1 MLDQRYRWKNKQ
13 IREHVAVIDG
23 NISPTMILKNA
34 RFLHSTLKKWIT
46 GHIWIFN
53 DRIVYAG
60 ERLPENLT
68 TCEVVDC
75 SNYLLV
81 PGYIEPHVHPFQL
94 YNPQSFANYA
104 AKTGTTTLIN
114 DNLML
119 ILLTDKKKA
128 FSILRELRHSP
139 VSMYWWSRFDSQSE
153 LQGEETVISHELVKS
168 WLEHD
173 AILQGG
179 ELTSWPKLLDGDDLI
194 LHWIQEAKRMRKKI
208 EGHFPGASEKTLA
221 KMMLFGADCDH
232 EAMTGQEVYSR
243 LLQGYMVSLRHS
255 SIRPD
260 LPVLLKEMKEL
271 EINQYDQ
278 MFLTTDGSTPS
289 FYKKGVLDQLIR
301 MAIESGIPAID
312 AYHMASY
319 NVARYY
325 NIQHLHGMIAT
336 GRVAS
341 INFLESESNPTPVS
355 VLSKGQWIKKDG
367 VVFEHDHKVNW
378 PEYGLNQLQ
387 MDWELEEEDFQFSM
401 PVGIEMTND
410 VITKPYSITSDVSYD
425 ILPSDYEDN
434 FLMLI
439 DKKGKWRINTLI
451 KGFAQH
457 VQGFASSF
465 STTGDILLIGKSKSD
480 MLLAFQRM
488 KELGGGIVLVE
499 NGNIVH
505 EIPLPV
511 AGIMSSESMEDLI
524 LQEEALTKVLK
535 DRGYMYDDP
544 ICTLLFLSA
553 THLPYIRVTPVGM
566 YDVMNKTVFF
576 PTIMR

>member
-1 MLDQRYRWKNKQ
+1 
-13 IREHVAVIDG
+13 
-23 NISPTMILKNA
+23 
-34 RFLHSTLKKWIT
+34 
-46 GHIWIFN
+46 
-53 DRIVYAG
+53 
-60 ERLPENLT
+60 
-68 TCEVVDC
+68 
-75 SNYLLV
+75 
-81 PGYIEPHVHPFQL
+81 
-94 YNPQSFANYA
+94 
-104 AKTGTTTLIN
+104 
-114 DNLML
+114 
-119 ILLTDKKKA
+119 
-128 FSILRELRHSP
+128 
-139 VSMYWWSRFDSQSE
+139 
-153 LQGEETVISHELVKS
+153 
-168 WLEHD
+168 
-173 AILQGG
+173 
-179 ELTSWPKLLDGDDLI
+179 
-194 LHWIQEAKRMRKKI
+194 
-208 EGHFPGASEKTLA
+208 
-221 KMMLFGADCDH
+221 
-232 EAMTGQEVYSR
+232 
-243 LLQGYMVSLRHS
+243 MVSLRHS

-410 VITKPYSITSDVSYD
+410 VITKPYSITNDVSYD